1 MPAMKNVR
9 MKSQQ
14 KHFIA
19 LTKTRMKFQD
29 GWTQSIK
36 SFFKEIALRDS
47 IRAFY
52 ACFFTGE
59 RHTARHCEPNEMRRG
74 NLSEFQYLSLTVKNF
89 PSFHQ
94 R

>member
-52 ACFFTGE
+52 ACFFTGVINY
-59 RHTARHCEPNEMRRG
+59 A
-74 NLSEFQYLSLTVKNF
+74 LSLDGRGLGEGETNF
-89 PSFHQ
+89 NSHPF
-94 R
+94 RINYALCA

>member
-1 MPAMKNVR
+1 MPAMENVR

-36 SFFKEIALRDS
+36 SFFKEIALCDS
-47 IRAFY
+47 TRAFY

-59 RHTARHCEPNEMRRG
+59 ILRI
-74 NLSEFQYLSLTVKNF
+74 LV
-89 PSFHQ
+89 
-94 R
+94 